1 MPPNEIPLDGKI
13 FIILLRFCA
22 LWRPAACFLPPYSKV
37 CVSYLN
43 SYLPISIFILPD
55 LDHIYSQKAKLG
67 IVGGETF
74 CYNTT
79 NTMRN
84 YAMNMELINYE

>member
-1 MPPNEIPLDGKI
+1 MGGS
-13 FIILLRFCA
+13 FYF
-22 LWRPAACFLPPYSKV
+22 
-37 CVSYLN
+37 
-43 SYLPISIFILPD
+43 SIFILPD
-55 LDHIYSQKAKLG
+55 LADIYSPMGKLG